1 MSDPFKLDSRPKRSS
16 LKYSNPLN
24 SNDILNYNNNSKKR
38 NSVSW
43 NLNAGLAFKG
53 LKFDNLKEE
62 TKTPESIE
70 KKKKFENI
78 RRQSVKNEF
87 SMVKE
92 LMKQKQI
99 NIDEE
104 ISDDEEIK
112 KNTNK
117 NIELAKNAVKEE
129 SSESSSSSSSPRSS
143 NSENEENNSKNKE
156 ENENYNNKLEKFEE
170 KYKKFEKNVEKFD
183 EKVKEFEE
191 KLNKISNKK

>member
-1 MSDPFKLDSRPKRSS
+1 MSDSFKIGQRPKRSS
-16 LKYSNPLN
+16 LKTSNPLN
-24 SNDILNYNNNSKKR
+24 SNDIMNYNVSKKR

-43 NLNAGLAFKG
+43 NLNSGLAFKG

-62 TKTPESIE
+62 TKTAESLE
-70 KKKKFENI
+70 KKKKFENF

-92 LMKQKQI
+92 LMKQKKI

-143 NSENEENNSKNKE
+143 KSSKSSNKNDNDDVDDKNN
-156 ENENYNNKLEKFEE
+156 LEKFEE

-183 EKVKEFEE
+183 VKVKEFEE

>member
-1 MSDPFKLDSRPKRSS
+1 MSDSTVPFQLGQRPKRSS
-16 LKYSNPLN
+16 LKTSNPLN
-24 SNDILNYNNNSKKR
+24 SGDILSYNAGKKR

-53 LKFDNLKEE
+53 LKFDNIKEE
-62 TKTPESIE
+62 TKTAESLE

-92 LMKQKQI
+92 LMKKNKI

-117 NIELAKNAVKEE
+117 NIQLAKNAVKEE

-143 NSENEENNSKNKE
+143 NSKSSNKNDNDDDDKNN
-156 ENENYNNKLEKFEE
+156 LEKFEE

-183 EKVKEFEE
+183 VKVKEFEE